1 MCSCC
6 VRLSFQRGQMKI
18 MCASKVSLRVTVD
31 FYSIHC
37 SPSILGGCCRPCS
50 PRHYNSRC
58 INALSGYYRRGLP
71 RGHDCSVLCCRV
83 ILAMPKSLTLH
94 RVIPFGRSPSPLPIN
109 WSEFSLLLPQA
120 FLCLRSA
127 GAQAPSQIS
136 SRGWFFGP
144 LQCRRGEQI
153 LKSGLLKASA
163 VVSPKHGCAP
173 PLLLN
178 GTPKSLE
185 GLLHFPRH
193 FLRSRQCHDARNASA
208 VFKSA
213 ECRESPGR
221 LHHDHPPDLRPQEA
235 EGSRGSRRSVRAP
248 GWSAAAQ
255 EALLRDQISL
265 ADSLQ
270 WENRWIAG
278 GKQPVQ

>member
-1 MCSCC
+1 MIFTAYIA
-6 VRLSFQRGQMKI
+6 VQ
-18 MCASKVSLRVTVD
+18 AS
-31 FYSIHC
+31 
-37 SPSILGGCCRPCS
+37 SPAADPVS
-50 PRHYNSRC
+50 PRRYNSRR
-58 INALSGYYRRGLP
+58 IIALSGYYRRGLP

-94 RVIPFGRSPSPLPIN
+94 RVIPFGPSPSPLPIN

-136 SRGWFFGP
+136 RRGWFFWSTAVPVGG
-144 LQCRRGEQI
+144 GEQI
-153 LKSGLLKASA
+153 LKSGLLEASA
-163 VVSPKHGCAP
+163 VVSPNTDVR
-173 PLLLN
+173 PLFSFN
-178 GTPKSLE
+178 GTPRAWKGFSI
-185 GLLHFPRH
+185 FRDI

-221 LHHDHPPDLRPQEA
+221 LHHNHPPDLRPQEA
-235 EGSRGSRRSVRAP
+235 EGSRGSRRSVRTP